1 MLKDDDN
8 LPEWVQ
14 SKITKAEDY
23 MSTVANYLESEMNE
37 EVGAS
42 KKQETTFHKKLDTLV
57 HKTFGKRKE
66 EMKEA
71 KETGFEKTFRKNTGE
86 TYDQYANR
94 RAKEED
100 ERQEKMKK
108 QKEDYIKQGIIK
120 AESYE
125 LSEGRPSQRHPLEGH
140 EYHRKSDAEL
150 VGIAKD
156 AHKAAEAMKSHN
168 TTAENKYRDQ
178 ANDSATVRYFRKK
191 SGMPDWYKKKYGH
204 MKEDVEIDEAIR
216 HEIAGAVGQ
225 FIGNKI
231 DPVHGD
237 IMRMHGKEAYRQAA
251 YHIRKTVNDVK
262 DAVSSLHDRLHKQL
276 RTGGLTTE
284 EVEELEEGNKLTLDN
299 ILSKGEQIND
309 RIQKH
314 MDAADFHRDQAR
326 KVDAKDSKDIEG
338 YNRHASLTDL
348 HAKAFWSLRHHKK
361 SPNGNHLKDYIA
373 THKRIQD
380 RYKKDP
386 KLTKEEVELDEMDKS
401 QPASSRGAE
410 GLPLEKKADPA
421 KTDKVKQD
429 ALKALQKQYKKVKE
443 EVELDEARYPGFRPG
458 LGLGKRGAPSQRD
471 NYKDF
476 NDGRPLG
483 FTPIKDKK
491 PEEPKK
497 MKEEVE
503 LDEVSADVAKRVAQA
518 RDRSAVA
525 NKLTSTQSRRLKM
538 GDKGGDPDMNA
549 AKALKSA
556 MKRGAKNV
564 YGEEV
569 ELLDEK
575 NEPTNPELWSRAK
588 TLAKSKFDVYPS
600 AYANGWAS
608 KWYKSKGGGWRSVS
622 EEVDLD
628 EGYFK
633 NQEIERQ
640 ETERLAK
647 RNEPPFTPDK
657 PKKKSVVVGKK
668 PEGYS
673 RARQLARQAMQKYT
687 TPVKEAKEMSRKAKI
702 VKDAMKKNDSEDKFQ
717 ARPELGDS
725 VTRNL

>member
-1 MLKDDDN
+1 MKKFRELSEAIKDKYDIGEYDQEGDMAKSDLRSIIANSKRVHDMLKDDDN

-120 AESYE
+120 AEEVEE
-125 LSEGRPSQRHPLEGH
+125 LDEVSADVAKRVAQARDRSAVANKLTPTQSRRTKMGDKGGDPDINAGKAL
-140 EYHRKSDAEL
+140 KS
-150 VGIAKD
+150 
-156 AHKAAEAMKSHN
+156 AMKRGAKN
-168 TTAENKYRDQ
+168 
-178 ANDSATVRYFRKK
+178 V
-191 SGMPDWYKKKYGH
+191 YG
-204 MKEDVEIDEAIR
+204 EEVEELDEALR
-216 HEIAGAVGQ
+216 HEIAGQVGR

-237 IMRMHGKEAYRQAA
+237 IMHAHGKEAYRQAA
-251 YHIRKTVNDVK
+251 YHIRKTVKDVSQ
-262 DAVSSLHDRLHKQL
+262 AVSDLHDRLHRHL
-276 RTGGLTTE
+276 RTGTLTTE
-284 EVEELEEGNKLTLDN
+284 DVE
-299 ILSKGEQIND
+299 I
-309 RIQKH
+309 
-314 MDAADFHRDQAR
+314 
-326 KVDAKDSKDIEG
+326 
-338 YNRHASLTDL
+338 
-348 HAKAFWSLRHHKK
+348 
-361 SPNGNHLKDYIA
+361 
-373 THKRIQD
+373 
-380 RYKKDP
+380 
-386 KLTKEEVELDEMDKS
+386 
-401 QPASSRGAE
+401 
-410 GLPLEKKADPA
+410 
-421 KTDKVKQD
+421 
-429 ALKALQKQYKKVKE
+429 
-443 EVELDEARYPGFRPG
+443 DEARYPGFRPG

-476 NDGRPLG
+476 NDGRPFG

-497 MKEEVE
+497 MKEE
-503 LDEVSADVAKRVAQA
+503 A
-518 RDRSAVA
+518 
-525 NKLTSTQSRRLKM
+525 
-538 GDKGGDPDMNA
+538 
-549 AKALKSA
+549 
-556 MKRGAKNV
+556 
-564 YGEEV
+564 

-588 TLAKSKFDVYPS
+588 ALAKSKFDVYPS

-622 EEVDLD
+622 EEVEELDENMMKKLAAAGIAASLAASPAAQARVTPGGQSVAQQAVATQKAPEQKKASVPSKSYLQTVASGKSRSIMHPDTAKELLKKHYSEETDLD

-647 RNEPPFTPDK
+647 RNELPFTPDK
-657 PKKKSVVVGKK
+657 PKKRSVVVGKK

-673 RARQLARQAMQKYT
+673 RVRQLARQAMQKYT
-687 TPVKEAKEMSRKAKI
+687 TPVKEEKDMSKKAKI
-702 VKDAMKKNDSEDKFQ
+702 VKDAMKKSPDDKFQ
-717 ARPELGDS
+717 ANPELSNS